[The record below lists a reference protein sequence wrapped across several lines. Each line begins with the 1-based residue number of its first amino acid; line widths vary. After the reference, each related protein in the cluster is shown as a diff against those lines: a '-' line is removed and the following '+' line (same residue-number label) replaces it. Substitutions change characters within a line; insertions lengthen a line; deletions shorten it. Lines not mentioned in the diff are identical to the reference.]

1 MDISDMSSSDLKPA
15 ALHILLALV
24 EGDAHGY
31 ALLQSARGRGDAGRP
46 LQTASFYRHLSA
58 LIDQGLVVEIPRPA
72 AVDPRRG
79 AYYRLTARG
88 RSVLLGERERM
99 SALIAE
105 MRTLRASTKKGAL

>member
-1 MDISDMSSSDLKPA
+1 MDISDMSASDLKPA

-31 ALLQSARGRGDAGRP
+31 ALLQSARGRDGSGRP
-46 LQTASFYRHLSA
+46 LQTASFYRHLSV

-72 AVDPRRG
+72 DVDARRG

-88 RSVLLGERERM
+88 RSVLLAERKRM
-99 SALIAE
+99 SALVAE
-105 MRTLRASTKKGAL
+105 MRTLRASPKKGVL